1 MPLVSSLRGPW
12 GESGRRATPSLGG
25 WGEYGPTLRQCLSF
39 ADPRNQAVRAVASRR
54 VPGAR
59 SCQGACGLC
68 PPDQKARPG
77 GCLLRAPS
85 AQLQPTWQPWPH
97 PRQAQDAIAPSPHF
111 LPSLLHGRIPKNVLW
126 AHTHTHTHTHS
137 HTQWADVNKLLS
149 QREGLSSLIC
159 SGKSGHYMGNSNL
172 LLSLIRH
179 SLHLTY

>member
-25 WGEYGPTLRQCLSF
+25 WGECGPTLRQCLSF

-97 PRQAQDAIAPSPHF
+97 PQGEGLDAIGCPGCWWPRPRWPADGPAPHADR
-111 LPSLLHGRIPKNVLW
+111 RIPLRKCLY
-126 AHTHTHTHTHS
+126 
-137 HTQWADVNKLLS
+137 
-149 QREGLSSLIC
+149 G
-159 SGKSGHYMGNSNL
+159 L
-172 LLSLIRH
+172 LLLPFLFSCK
-179 SLHLTY
+179 SATQ

>member
-25 WGEYGPTLRQCLSF
+25 WGECGPTLRQCLSF

-97 PRQAQDAIAPSPHF
+97 PQGEGLDAIGCPGCWWPRPPVGQLMAQRRTLIDAYLFANACMVSYSS
-111 LPSLLHGRIPKNVLW
+111 LSSSAASLLPNRSGVGGQC
-126 AHTHTHTHTHS
+126 AYV
-137 HTQWADVNKLLS
+137 QWLS
-149 QREGLSSLIC
+149 
-159 SGKSGHYMGNSNL
+159 
-172 LLSLIRH
+172 H
-179 SLHLTY
+179 SLRMETKDCALTM